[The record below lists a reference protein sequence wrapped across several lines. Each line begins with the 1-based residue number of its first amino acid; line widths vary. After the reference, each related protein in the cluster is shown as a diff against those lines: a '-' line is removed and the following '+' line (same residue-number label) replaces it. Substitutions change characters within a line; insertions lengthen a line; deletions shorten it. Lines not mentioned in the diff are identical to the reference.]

1 MNRYSVRGVMPRRFA
16 ASAVES
22 QWISALIGGT
32 LHHLCMIFDIY
43 DFRRISAKHALRRLE
58 QGGWRWG
65 RPYEERAWACL
76 RQTAWVGPPTWS
88 RGAGASRAD
97 APSSAAS

>member
-32 LHHLCMIFDIY
+32 LHHLCMIFDIS
-43 DFRRISAKHALRRLE
+43 DFSSDRAGNRSFGENHLGVALGATVRGESVGMPASNGVGRTTNVVARRRSLPS
-58 QGGWRWG
+58 G
-65 RPYEERAWACL
+65 RA
-76 RQTAWVGPPTWS
+76 V
-88 RGAGASRAD
+88 
-97 APSSAAS
+97 